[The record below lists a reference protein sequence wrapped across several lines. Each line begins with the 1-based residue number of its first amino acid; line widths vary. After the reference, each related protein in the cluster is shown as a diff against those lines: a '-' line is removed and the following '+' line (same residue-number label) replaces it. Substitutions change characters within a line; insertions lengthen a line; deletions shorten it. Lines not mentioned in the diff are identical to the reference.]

1 MIPLIPSLYQINT
14 EGKFVM
20 FVYLFA
26 VPRKQALERRE
37 SRLTYRIPVVAGS
50 SLIVR
55 EHILY
60 GKNGNS
66 YYIDIIQFNF
76 GSQFIGN
83 DLFTFTD
90 VDSHSE
96 PDFNPILVINSWH
109 GNLRLTLCSVKSYV
123 GYNVAIW
130 FAIRIRI

>member
-26 VPRKQALERRE
+26 VPRKQAVERRE

-60 GKNGNS
+60 GKME
-66 YYIDIIQFNF
+66 IPII
-76 GSQFIGN
+76 
-83 DLFTFTD
+83 L
-90 VDSHSE
+90 
-96 PDFNPILVINSWH
+96 ILSN
-109 GNLRLTLCSVKSYV
+109 LTLAASLSVMTYLHSQM
-123 GYNVAIW
+123 
-130 FAIRIRI
+130 